1 MRRWIARAA
10 VPLVAASA
18 VVMLTAAPVAQAT
31 DTKPTVLSTVMTGAV
46 EVPGPGDPDGRGFFV
61 AVVKGDKLCY
71 AIAADKIAPA
81 TAAHIHVGAVGVA
94 GPVVVPL
101 QPPNKVAAECV
112 KPAADVLAA
121 IVETPSNYYVN
132 VHNAEFPAGAIRGQL
147 H

>member
-1 MRRWIARAA
+1 
-10 VPLVAASA
+10 
-18 VVMLTAAPVAQAT
+18 VVVLTAAPVAQAT
-31 DTKPTVLSTVMTGAV
+31 DTKPTVLSTVMTGAA
-46 EVPGPGDPDGRGFFV
+46 EVPGPGDPDGRGFFA

-71 AIAADKIAPA
+71 VIAADKIATA

-101 QPPNKVAAECV
+101 QPPNRL
-112 KPAADVLAA
+112 AADCVRPAPALLAD
-121 IVETPSNYYVN
+121 IVANPSDYYVN